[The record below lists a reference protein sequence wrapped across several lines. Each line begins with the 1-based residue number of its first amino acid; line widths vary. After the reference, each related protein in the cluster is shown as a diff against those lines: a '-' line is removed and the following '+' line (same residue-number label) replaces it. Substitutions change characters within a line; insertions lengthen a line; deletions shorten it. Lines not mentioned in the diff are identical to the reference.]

1 MSQFT
6 KLYIALRQRAIYL
19 LICTRLIT
27 LVFGRH
33 MAAKKQEPR
42 SFRYFVMN
50 GTLFRLGG
58 MSRRNQLAITVA
70 LIGAT
75 MQLPTASLAASNT
88 EGPQSTQDMDEVVVS
103 AQAVPGAVI
112 GDVPPENQLNP
123 TDIASYGVSTVS
135 DLLNEISD
143 QTQSEQ
149 GRDSSSGP
157 IILVNGKR
165 ISGINEVGD
174 FPTESILRVDILPEE
189 VALKYGYGAQ
199 QKVVNIILRRFFRAK
214 VANLD
219 GGASTEGGG
228 KNGTGD
234 LSDTRIRDNDRINI
248 VGRVKS
254 QAALRESDRGVSST
268 AGTISDPSGTIGDDS
283 DARTLS
289 PATRTYSLNGV
300 VAHTLSNAV
309 TASFNATASYQTS
322 RALNGDPASDL
333 QVPASSPFALGNSDT
348 TVDRYLSDETLH
360 QDIDTAKAHAGVT
373 LNADLPKM
381 WRLSMIG
388 NYDYADTHTQTDRGY
403 DLTTLQAAID
413 AGEIDPYGPLPS
425 SALGSL
431 RGQDA
436 RAITNTGGA
445 SVLANG
451 KLFRLP
457 AGDVTTS
464 MKLGGN
470 FSGLDSTIAGQQGK
484 TSNRTQATGQISMDV
499 PLTSRSN
506 HVLSAIGDLSV
517 NVTDA
522 VTDVSSYGSL
532 GNFGYGLH
540 WSPRKDISIIAS
552 VNEDRQAPTLAQLS
566 NPIVTTSN
574 VRVYD
579 YVQGKTVTV
588 SQVSG
593 GNPDLQADDRHVF
606 KLGATLAPISTTQ
619 LKLNFTANYI
629 QSVTRNAVGTLS
641 SATANAERAFPDRF
655 ERDEDGALET
665 VDSRAVNFDREERKA
680 IRWGFNLTKQLR
692 APTRPTRPPGSR
704 PPGMRNRQPSAG
716 GARAERE
723 NAPRGTSGG
732 PEVETT
738 RTDGAPAENAG
749 GQSPAESSG
758 NRQDEVVVAGERE
771 SAGNAL
777 GPPPPD
783 FLGQPDGPAGG
794 APSDGLPPGG
804 RGQRPGG
811 GFGPSGNR
819 GGGRG
824 GGFGGGGN
832 GAQLELSLY
841 HSWYFRDEVRFNAE
855 GPTVDLLNGGTIGS
869 GGQAR
874 HRIQFN
880 AGVLDNGVGV
890 RLSGSW
896 TSPTDITDRGD
907 GSGPLFFSSLAT
919 FDFRLFANLQQR
931 FVGKEWARG
940 TRVTLAVSNLFNA
953 HQDVR
958 DGSGATPQIYQPAF
972 LDPYGRVVS
981 LSFRRLF

>member
-1 MSQFT
+1 MPRRHQLPITAVF
-6 KLYIALRQRAIYL
+6 IVAAI
-19 LICTRLIT
+19 
-27 LVFGRH
+27 
-33 MAAKKQEPR
+33 
-42 SFRYFVMN
+42 
-50 GTLFRLGG
+50 
-58 MSRRNQLAITVA
+58 
-70 LIGAT
+70 
-75 MQLPTASLAASNT
+75 QLPTTVLAASNA
-88 EGPQSTQDMDEVVVS
+88 EESQPAQDMDQVIVS

-112 GDVPPENQLNP
+112 GDIPPENQLNP
-123 TDIASYGVSTVS
+123 TDIASYGVSTVN

-189 VALKYGYGAQ
+189 VALRYGYGAQ
-199 QKVVNIILRRFFRAK
+199 QKVVNIILRRRFQAK

-219 GGASTEGGG
+219 GSASTEGGG
-228 KNGTGD
+228 EIGTGD
-234 LSDTRIRDNDRINI
+234 LSDTRIRDNDRVNI

-268 AGTISDPSGTIGDDS
+268 AGTVSDPSGTIGDDS
-283 DARTLS
+283 DARTLK

-300 VAHTLSNAV
+300 VAHTLSDAI

-322 RALNGDPASDL
+322 RALNGDPVADL
-333 QVPASSPFALGNSDT
+333 QVPASSPFALSDSDT
-348 TVDRYLSDETLH
+348 TLDRYLSDEALH
-360 QDIDTAKAHAGVT
+360 QDIDAGKAHAGVT

-381 WRLSMIG
+381 WRLSVIG
-388 NYDYADTHTQTDRGY
+388 SYDYADTRTQTDRGY
-403 DLTTLQAAID
+403 DVATLQDAID

-425 SALGSL
+425 SVLGSL
-431 RGQDA
+431 RRQDA
-436 RAITNTGGA
+436 RAITNTGSA
-445 SVLANG
+445 SMLANG
-451 KLFRLP
+451 KLFRMP

-464 MKLGGN
+464 VKVGGN
-470 FSGLDSTIAGQQGK
+470 FSDLDATTNGQEGR
-484 TSNRTQATGQISMDV
+484 TSNRTQATGQVSMDV

-506 HVLSAIGDLSV
+506 RVLSAIGDLSV
-517 NVTDA
+517 NVNEA
-522 VTDVSSYGSL
+522 ITDVSSYGSL

-540 WSPRKDISIIAS
+540 WSPRKEISIIAS

-566 NPIVTTSN
+566 NPTVTTSN

-588 SQVSG
+588 SQISG

-606 KLGATLAPISTTQ
+606 KLGATLAPISTTA
-619 LKLNFTANYI
+619 LKLNLTANYI
-629 QSVTRNAVGTLS
+629 HSVTRNAVGTLS
-641 SATANAERAFPDRF
+641 SATANAEAAFPDRF
-655 ERDEDGALET
+655 VRDEDGTLIT
-665 VDSRAVNFDREERKA
+665 VDSRAVNFAREEREA

-692 APTRPTRPPGSR
+692 APTRPTRAPGSR
-704 PPGMRNRQPSAG
+704 PPGMRNRQPPAVG
-716 GARAERE
+716 ERAARGS
-723 NAPRGTSGG
+723 APRGTSGG
-732 PEVETT
+732 PAGESTPADNT
-738 RTDGAPAENAG
+738 RAGNG
-749 GQSPAESSG
+749 GQPPVESSANG
-758 NRQDEVVVAGERE
+758 PDEVVVAGQRE
-771 SAGNAL
+771 SASNNAF

-783 FLGQPDGPAGG
+783 FLDRPDGPPGGGPPDG
-794 APSDGLPPGG
+794 APPGA
-804 RGQRPGG
+804 RGQRAGG

-824 GGFGGGGN
+824 GGFGGGN

-855 GPTVDLLNGGTIGS
+855 GPAVDLLNGGTIGS

-874 HRIQFN
+874 HKIQLN
-880 AGVLDNGVGV
+880 AGVLDNGIGV
-890 RLSGSW
+890 RFSGSW
-896 TSPTDITDRGD
+896 TSATDITDGGE
-907 GSGPLFFSSLAT
+907 GSGPLYFSSLAT
-919 FDFRLFANLQQR
+919 FDLRLFANLQQR
-931 FVGKEWARG
+931 FIGKEWARG

-958 DGSGATPQIYQPAF
+958 DGSGATPLIYQPAF